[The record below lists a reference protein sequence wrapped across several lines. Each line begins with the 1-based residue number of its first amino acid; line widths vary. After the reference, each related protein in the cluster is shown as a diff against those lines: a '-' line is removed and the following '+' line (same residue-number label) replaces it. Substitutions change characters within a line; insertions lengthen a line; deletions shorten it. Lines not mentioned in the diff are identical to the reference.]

1 MAAQRIL
8 ARVTED
14 RYRGRFN
21 LRGRS
26 LRQHAARGTLIN
38 SGFMIALTSLGFVK
52 GFVLAAFLVR
62 ADYGV
67 WGITI
72 ITLNIVSRIQA
83 ALISDKY
90 VQQDDEDQE
99 AAFHKAW
106 SIALALSG
114 CCLLGAAV
122 VLPLFAWIYGEWK
135 IILPGAVLALNYLTG
150 PFQLPIWFHYRR
162 MEFVRQR
169 ALQAIDP
176 IVSFVVTIG
185 LAVAGVGFWS
195 LFIGAVAGAYATT
208 IAAVLYRPYSFRW
221 NWEKGTLKEY
231 WRFSGPLL
239 LASVAG
245 LVIAQSSM
253 LATEIHLGL
262 AGAGALTLAVTITQ
276 YTDRIDGLVT
286 GTLYPALVAV
296 KERTEVLYESF
307 VKSNRLALMWA
318 VPFGVG
324 LSLFCDDL
332 VRFGIGDRW
341 EPAVPLLQMF
351 GIIAAL
357 GHIGFNWDA
366 YFRARGETKPMAV
379 AAVAAAVTFC
389 AIGIPLLFAYDER
402 GLAIGVG
409 CQMLVHVAFRAYF
422 LRRIFHSF
430 AFLPHAMRAIVPTL
444 PAAAAVLLL
453 RVAESGERTV
463 TFAFLELAAF
473 ILLTIWMTWLFER
486 PLLREVVGY
495 VRGGRATVP
504 ATGA

>member
-1 MAAQRIL
+1 
-8 ARVTED
+8 VSED

-21 LRGRS
+21 LKGRS

-38 SGFMIALTSLGFVK
+38 SGFMIGLTSLGFIK
-52 GFVLAAFLVR
+52 GFILAGFLVR

-72 ITLNIVSRIQA
+72 ITLNIVSRVQA

-99 AAFHKAW
+99 AAFQKAW
-106 SIALALSG
+106 TLSMVLAG
-114 CCLLGAAV
+114 CCLIGSAL
-122 VLPLFAWIYGEWK
+122 VLPLFAWIYGEPK
-135 IILPGAVLALNYLTG
+135 IILPGAVLALNYIAG
-150 PFQLPIWFHYRR
+150 PFQLPIWFHYRQ

-169 ALQAIDP
+169 TLQAIDP
-176 IVSFVVTIG
+176 IVSFVVTVG
-185 LAVAGVGFWS
+185 LALAGVGFWS
-195 LFIGAVAGAYATT
+195 LFIGAVAGGYMTALG
-208 IAAVLYRPYSFRW
+208 AALSRPYAFKW
-221 NWEKGTLKEY
+221 NWERGTLREY
-231 WRFSGPLL
+231 WKYSAPLL
-239 LASVAG
+239 IASMAG
-245 LVIAQSSM
+245 LVIAQTSM

-318 VPFGVG
+318 MPFGVG
-324 LSLFCDDL
+324 LSLFCGDL
-332 VRFGIGDRW
+332 VDFGIGERW
-341 EPAVPLLQMF
+341 RPALPLLQMF
-351 GIIAAL
+351 GIIAAV

-366 YFRARGETKPMAV
+366 YFRARGETKPMAI
-379 AAVAAAVTFC
+379 AAVTAAVTFC
-389 AIGIPLLFAYDER
+389 LVGIPLLFAYDER

-409 CQMLVHVAFRAYF
+409 AQMLAHVACRAYF
-422 LRRIFHSF
+422 LRKIFDSF
-430 AFLPHAMRAIVPTL
+430 AFLPHAMRAIIPTL
-444 PAAAAVLLL
+444 PAGAVVLVL
-453 RVAESGERTV
+453 RFVESGERT
-463 TFAFLELAAF
+463 AAHAILEMVVF
-473 ILLTIWMTWLFER
+473 GLLCVWMTWLFER

-495 VRGGRATVP
+495 VRGGRGATAP